1 MNVQSKEVDIDVW
14 SSNLAIITIILF
26 VLCFRLL
33 RKKLSFFLGH
43 PVTILSGNF
52 AIQIP
57 EKPSL
62 GSFMQ
67 VLPFELFPYLY

>member
-1 MNVQSKEVDIDVW
+1 MNVQSEEVDIDVW

-33 RKKLSFFLGH
+33 RKKLFFLGH

-57 EKPSL
+57 EKTFSRDFYA
-62 GSFMQ
+62 SFA
-67 VLPFELFPYLY
+67 L